1 MCYYNLKEKYIRGQK
16 NFNNEVWEGIEG
28 RKEEYGI

>member
-16 NFNNEVWEGIEG
+16 NFNNEVWEGIER
-28 RKEEYGI
+28 RKEEYEI